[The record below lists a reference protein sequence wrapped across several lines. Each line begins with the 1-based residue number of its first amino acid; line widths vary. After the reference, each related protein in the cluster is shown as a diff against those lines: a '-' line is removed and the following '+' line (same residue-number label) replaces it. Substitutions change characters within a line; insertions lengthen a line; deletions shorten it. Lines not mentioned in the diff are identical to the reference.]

1 MAFLKN
7 LLWSIIKLVT
17 VEGVNSSEWVDKF
30 ESGVENVIDPLIVC
44 WDKMSANNLAKN
56 GIAYFVGKPKPAIKT
71 KHLGFLL
78 QHYNA
83 HLHTSKVRSRQLTMI
98 EQQLY
103 SPNIATSV
111 SYLFGE

>member
-44 WDKMSANNLAKN
+44 WDKMSAK
-56 GIAYFVGKPKPAIKT
+56 I
-71 KHLGFLL
+71 
-78 QHYNA
+78 
-83 HLHTSKVRSRQLTMI
+83 
-98 EQQLY
+98 
-103 SPNIATSV
+103 
-111 SYLFGE
+111 